1 MPALD
6 YDAFRRSVKQG
17 EILPAYYFHGA
28 EDLLKDDAVRQL
40 LEAAVEPSTRDFN
53 LDRRR
58 AADLSADDFWSLTL
72 TPPMLA
78 ERRVVVITEVEAI
91 QQRRQ
96 KSQALRAALLKYLG
110 SPSPQT
116 VLALVQSSD
125 EKPDPEVA
133 RTATTVAFEPLPP
146 DRLRR
151 WIRHRAEQEGLEIDE
166 DGARHLHEAVGDDLP
181 QLAAEITKLRAAVAD
196 RVATASDVSDLVGV
210 RRGETAYDFV
220 DAVTARRFAAA
231 ADMIAHLL
239 ESPGNSG
246 VRLVTALGTALTGLA
261 LARALLDQ
269 GAPRGAVARQVRGA
283 IDAARPAGLRG
294 WTEEAERWA
303 TDAAHW
309 SAAEL
314 ERALAELLRADR
326 RLKSAAL
333 GGETEILTGA
343 VLAMAGAAAAAA

>member
-6 YDAFRRSVKQG
+6 YDAFRRSVKKG
-17 EILPAYYFHGA
+17 EILPAYYFHGD
-28 EDLLKDDAVRQL
+28 EDLLKDDAIRQL

-58 AADLSADDFWSLTL
+58 ATDLSADDFWSLTL

-151 WIRHRAEQEGLEIDE
+151 WIRHRAEQEGLQIDE
-166 DGARHLHEAVGDDLP
+166 EGARHLHESVGDDLP

-220 DAVTARRFAAA
+220 DAVTAHRFAAA

-239 ESPGNSG
+239 EAPGNSG

-269 GAPRGAVARQVRGA
+269 GTPRGAVARQLGGA
-283 IDAARPAGLRG
+283 IVAARPLGLRG
-294 WTEEAERWA
+294 WSEEAGRWA
-303 TDAAHW
+303 TDATHW
-309 SAAEL
+309 SAGEL
-314 ERALAELLRADR
+314 EGALAELLRADR

>member
-6 YDAFRRSVKQG
+6 YDSFRRSVKKG
-17 EILPAYYFHGA
+17 EVLPAYYFHGD
-28 EDLLKDDAVRQL
+28 EDLLKDDAIRQV
-40 LEAAVEPSTRDFN
+40 LEVAVEPSSRDFN

-78 ERRVVVITEVEAI
+78 ERRAIVITEVESI

-110 SPSPQT
+110 SPSPQS
-116 VLALVQSSD
+116 VLVLVQSSG
-125 EKPDPEVA
+125 EKNDPEVA
-133 RTATTVAFEPLPP
+133 RAATTVAFEPLAP

-151 WIRHRAEQEGLEIDE
+151 WIRHRAEQEGLEIDD

-181 QLAAEITKLRAAVAD
+181 QLAAEISKLRSAVTG
-196 RVATASDVSDLVGV
+196 RVATASDVSDMVGI

-220 DAVTARRFAAA
+220 DAVTARRIAAA

-269 GAPRGAVARQVRGA
+269 GTPRGAIARQLGGA
-283 IDAARPAGLRG
+283 IAAARPMGLRG
-294 WTEEAERWA
+294 WNEEAERWA
-303 TDAAHW
+303 GDATHW

-333 GGETEILTGA
+333 GGEKEILTGA
-343 VLAMAGAAAAAA
+343 VLAMAGSASAAA

>member
-6 YDAFRRSVKQG
+6 YDTFRRSVKKG
-17 EILPAYYFHGA
+17 EILPAYYFHGD
-28 EDLLKDDAVRQL
+28 EDLLKDDAIRQV
-40 LEAAVEPSTRDFN
+40 LEVAVDPSSCDFN

-78 ERRVVVITEVEAI
+78 ERRAIVITEIESI

-110 SPSPQT
+110 SPSPQS
-116 VLALVQSSD
+116 VLVLVQSSG
-125 EKPDPEVA
+125 EKNDPEVA
-133 RTATTVAFEPLPP
+133 RAVTTVAFDPLAP

-181 QLAAEITKLRAAVAD
+181 QLAAEISKLRTAVTG
-196 RVATASDVSDLVGV
+196 RVATASDVSDMVGV

-239 ESPGNSG
+239 EGPGNSG

-261 LARALLDQ
+261 LARSLLDQ
-269 GAPRGAVARQVRGA
+269 GTPRASVARQLGGA
-283 IDAARPAGLRG
+283 IGTARPMGLRG
-294 WTEEAERWA
+294 WSEEAERWA
-303 TDAAHW
+303 RDAMHW

-333 GGETEILTGA
+333 GGEPEILTGT